1 MMNKGVACDEINR
14 IAAELIS
21 MSRTKPVIA
30 VAIAGAP
37 GSGKSTFAELLSAAI
52 GAKSCVVPMDGFHL
66 DNSILQIRGLMPL
79 KGAPQTFDKEGF
91 GVLVDA
97 LCSQSTRYFPTFDRE
112 ADCVIE
118 DGGRVPD
125 NASILLFEGNY
136 LLFDTDG
143 WSALAQKWDAS
154 IWLEVP
160 EDILEA
166 RLIQRWIDH
175 GMSEDA
181 AKTRAR
187 MNDMANA
194 QLVIRHALPARWT
207 VSL

>member
-1 MMNKGVACDEINR
+1 MMNNIEPQDEIDR
-14 IAAELIS
+14 ISAELIS

-37 GSGKSTFAELLSAAI
+37 GSGKSTFAEMLSTTVGAAC
-52 GAKSCVVPMDGFHL
+52 CVVPMDGFHL
-66 DNSILQIRGLMPL
+66 DNTILQERGLMHV
-79 KGAPQTFDKEGF
+79 KGAPQTFDREGF
-91 GVLVDA
+91 GVLVDS
-97 LCSQSTRYFPTFDRE
+97 LCSQTTPFYPTFDRE

-118 DGGRVPD
+118 NGGKVPV

-136 LLFDTDG
+136 LLLDAPG
-143 WSALAQKWDAS
+143 WSTLAQKWDAS
-154 IWLEVP
+154 IWLEVS

-166 RLIQRWIDH
+166 RLIQRWRDH

-194 QLVIRHALPARWT
+194 ELVIRHALPAKWT